1 MDRSNTTVL
10 VNDPCDSVVDY
21 LLLKV
26 AARCNIACTYCYW
39 FRDPSVMSK
48 PKTMSEETFSALLAG
63 LERHVLK
70 YGLPTFSILLHGGEP
85 LLCPRER
92 LTWFLESLEDITA
105 RTGCVFQIK
114 ITTNGLLVDDE
125 WVAFF
130 NRFRIGVTVSVD
142 GPREMHDESRVDFQG
157 RGTFDR
163 VIGAI
168 AMLREGGIEPGVLAV
183 CHPDAEP
190 DELVKLFTDEL
201 GFDGFDVLI
210 PDATHH
216 DNPKSI
222 LPYYSRLADIWF
234 EALDTRGIRVRII
247 DNILLGLFGGFSES
261 ESIGY
266 GPIRR
271 LTVLSDGSMETLDVL
286 RIVQPGF
293 TASSLN
299 VLTNEIQDIER
310 DPVWREVLEASIRLP
325 EPCSRCIY
333 KLACGGGH
341 IATRWSDERRFD
353 NPSVYCSDLQGLFR
367 HVWSR
372 VAPELILAPIERNRA
387 TDGEAYATS

>member
-1 MDRSNTTVL
+1 MAS
-10 VNDPCDSVVDY
+10 VNEPCGSVVDY

-39 FRDPSVMSK
+39 FRDPSVLSK
-48 PKTMSEETFSALLAG
+48 PKMMSEATFSVLLAR
-63 LERHVLK
+63 LERHVARYSLV
-70 YGLPTFSILLHGGEP
+70 TFSILLHGGEP
-85 LLCPRER
+85 LLCPKRR
-92 LTWFLESLEDITA
+92 LSSFLTGLEDVTA
-105 RTGCVFQIK
+105 RTGCVFQIR
-114 ITTNGLLVDDE
+114 ITTNGLLVDPE
-125 WVAFF
+125 WVAIF
-130 NRFRIGVTVSVD
+130 NRFRIGVTISVD
-142 GPREMHDESRVDFQG
+142 GPREMHDSSRVDFQG
-157 RGTFDR
+157 QGTFDR

-168 AMLREGGIEPGVLAV
+168 AAMRNGGIEPGVIAV
-183 CHPDAEP
+183 CHPEASP
-190 DELVKLFTDEL
+190 DGLVSLFADEL
-201 GFDGFDVLI
+201 GLDGFDVLI
-210 PDATHH
+210 PDATHR
-216 DNPKSI
+216 DRPESI

-234 EALDTRGIRVRII
+234 ETLAARGIRVRII

-299 VLTNEIQDIER
+299 VLTNEIQDIEQ
-310 DPVWREVLEASIRLP
+310 DPLWREVLDASLRLP
-325 EPCSRCIY
+325 EQCSQCVY

-353 NPSVYCSDLQGLFR
+353 NPSVYCSDLQGIFR

-372 VAPELILAPIERNRA
+372 VGPELVLAPVERGQA
-387 TDGEAYATS
+387 AGGGAHAGA